1 MRQIEGTAT
10 ISIKELDRLR
20 EYERWYTELRKD
32 VKGLAKRIENIAA
45 MEYYENIT
53 PDIMTEEEIEKEI
66 SRTTKEIKIIVSEE
80 KLHKLIYQYLDDT
93 RSPLYC
99 FLSNIVTLEE
109 FENIEL
115 VLESGRQK

>member
-80 KLHKLIYQYLDDT
+80 KLHELIYQYLDDT

-99 FLSNIVTLEE
+99 FLSNIMTLEE

-115 VLESGRQK
+115 VLESQK